1 MKQLLVKLKQIEQLN
16 TKQDKQTGNNDM
28 KLTNQQIIDLAPSID
43 ELMDVRDAGESL
55 LGRYLLGQ
63 AAEIRQLHMD
73 ILELEEIVE
82 ELYVDKLRA
91 MTDEHLGDN
100 LTIEM
105 ASNEDIQRLDIGITN
120 EHGIGMDGTTG

>member
-1 MKQLLVKLKQIEQLN
+1 
-16 TKQDKQTGNNDM
+16 M

-63 AAEIRQLHMD
+63 QAEIRQMR
-73 ILELEEIVE
+73 IEMLEMEELVE

-91 MTDEHLGDN
+91 MTDGHLGD
-100 LTIEM
+100 
-105 ASNEDIQRLDIGITN
+105 ADYR
-120 EHGIGMDGTTG
+120 DGF